1 MTKPKIEDYRAIDE
15 FDLTESVFSV
25 EEADGKK
32 KMAGKIAII
41 KTGMSKN
48 RRNYRESALKE
59 SVDKG
64 IWNGVR
70 MFANHSKTVPLQ
82 RPISEMVAAI
92 ESTEWNPTTKAIDA
106 DVRFFNKDF
115 FEFAQEAK
123 DYMGDSINAMVQGTR
138 VRDGRGQVTEDIHRI
153 VQPHSVDFVIYP
165 SAGGMIHSFE
175 GEGEMIDWTAIT
187 AKDIKENAAEVYAAI
202 QKETPPPPDPP
213 KDPEPPEGGLTQEQ
227 VNAQIAAALEA
238 RDKEQTET
246 KKKIDAV
253 NAKVVE
259 AFKTAG
265 LPEPVAKRVMS
276 AFEGQTEFDEAAVKE
291 SIEEAKEELKVL
303 GVGPRIVDQGPSGAA
318 GEPGAKKAFSVQESV
333 KDAFGMNKKKASDKK
348 EDNS

>member
-1 MTKPKIEDYRAIDE
+1 MTKPKIEDFRAIEE
-15 FDLTESVFSV
+15 FDLTESTFSV
-25 EEADGKK
+25 EEAADGKK
-32 KMAGKIAII
+32 KMMAHVDII

-48 RRNYRESALKE
+48 RRNYRETALKE

-82 RPISEMVAAI
+82 RPMQEMVAAI
-92 ESTEWNPTTKAIDA
+92 ESTNWNPTTKAVEA
-106 DVRFFNKDF
+106 DVRFFNKEF
-115 FEFAQEAK
+115 YEFAQEAK

-138 VRDGRGQVTEDIHRI
+138 SRDTSGQVTEDIHRI

-202 QKETPPPPDPP
+202 LAEAPKPEPDKKPEDPPPST
-213 KDPEPPEGGLTQEQ
+213 GLTQEQ

-238 RDKEQTET
+238 RDKDQIET
-246 KKKIDAV
+246 KNKILAV
-253 NAKVVE
+253 NAQVAE

-265 LPEPVAKRVMS
+265 LPEPTKHRVMA
-276 AFEGQTEFDEAAVKE
+276 AFEGQTEFDQAAVTTA
-291 SIEEAKEELKVL
+291 INEAKEELKAI
-303 GVGPRIVDQGPSGAA
+303 GVGPRIVDQGPSGS
-318 GEPGAKKAFSVQESV
+318 GEGTKKAFSVQESV
-333 KDAFGMNKKKASDKK
+333 EEAFGMKKASNKK
-348 EDNS
+348 EGDK